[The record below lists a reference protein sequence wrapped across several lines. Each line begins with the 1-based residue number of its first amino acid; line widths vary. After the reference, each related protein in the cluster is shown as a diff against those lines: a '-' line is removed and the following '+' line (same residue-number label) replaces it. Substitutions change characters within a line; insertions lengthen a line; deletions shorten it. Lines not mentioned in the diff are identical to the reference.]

1 MTPVRSVSPKRF
13 VPLCAFTL
21 SLVLLSG
28 IQVPPTF
35 AGSLRAQRETRGSV
49 LAFTPNAIWNNGV
62 IGSRLGIAEG
72 SIYLLERPSG
82 PSVRGRVIGNTK
94 EYFAY
99 DARVA
104 STGDLVAF
112 HGRVSS
118 DAWTG
123 EGVGVL
129 NAEGTL
135 VAFVRDGVTFAWS
148 PRATGLAITLA
159 ASDWRG
165 EPIRR
170 GLVLWNARVGSEHS
184 FEGRPSRVGW
194 AGENSLLLQ
203 LGDRVE
209 VIDLRTGSRKR
220 SRHHGTVVSPD
231 GLYSMWPG
239 ENGENTKVIDDET
252 GEDVTSRFWGPLERE
267 GLREIR
273 SAFWV
278 RGHGADH
285 YMCVSGT
292 DHVYVGT
299 PRSKTIIIEADTGE
313 TIAEFP
319 GEAIGPTGDN
329 RSAVV
334 LRHESGLLNKV
345 DLEGPVLR
353 WNRVGRY
360 Y

>member
-13 VPLCAFTL
+13 VPLCVFTL
-21 SLVLLSG
+21 SLAILSG
-28 IQVPPTF
+28 NQAPSTL
-35 AGSLRAQRETRGSV
+35 AESLRDQRESRGSV
-49 LAFTPNAIWNNGV
+49 LAFTPKAIWNNGV

-82 PSVRGRVIGNTK
+82 PSVRGRVIGDVK

-99 DARVA
+99 DARV
-104 STGDLVAF
+104 SPTGDLVAF
-112 HGRVSS
+112 HGRLAP
-118 DAWTG
+118 DAMAG
-123 EGVGVL
+123 DGVGVF
-129 NAEGTL
+129 NTEGKL
-135 VAFVRDGVTFAWS
+135 LTFIRGGATFSWS
-148 PRATGLAITLA
+148 PRGTRLAVSLA
-159 ASDWRG
+159 GADRYG
-165 EPIRR
+165 RPIRR
-170 GLVLWNARVGSEHS
+170 GVVLWRKSGPQKTFDDA
-184 FEGRPSRVGW
+184 PSRVGW
-194 AGENSLLLQ
+194 AGEDSLLLQ
-203 LGDRVE
+203 LGRRVE
-209 VIDLRTGSRKR
+209 VINLRSGRRKK
-220 SRHHGTVVSPD
+220 SGHHGTVVSPD
-231 GLYSMWPG
+231 GFYSMWPG
-239 ENGENTKVIDDET
+239 ENGENTRVIDDET

-278 RGHGADH
+278 RGRDADH

-345 DLEGPVLR
+345 DLEGHVMR
-353 WNRVGRY
+353 WIQSNKY